1 MPNLAVE
8 FFENPTAP
16 LGTVKCFPW
25 NYKGHSLLLGDS
37 AHAIVPFYGQ
47 GMNASFE
54 DVVEFDAFL
63 DTHEGDWEA
72 TFKDFQNHRKID
84 TDGIADLA
92 IDNFHEMKDHVAN
105 PIFQEK
111 RKIEM
116 ALEAEFPEVYHS
128 KYSLVT
134 FKETIGYNEAMTIGR
149 AQDKAILSMLAANKI
164 SIKEPLEEVL
174 KKVQEETSNIL
185 MEDTIARTF
194 KY

>member
-1 MPNLAVE
+1 
-8 FFENPTAP
+8 
-16 LGTVKCFPW
+16 
-25 NYKGHSLLLGDS
+25 
-37 AHAIVPFYGQ
+37 
-47 GMNASFE
+47 MNASFE

-116 ALEAEFPEVYHS
+116 ALEAE
-128 KYSLVT
+128 YSLVT